1 VSTFSKKIL
10 ITGASGF
17 TGYHACQHFLKAG
30 YEVTAIVRNHPL
42 DLPIHIEKCDLSNY
56 DSVLK
61 LIKKVQPEF
70 VLHLAGQNHV
80 GNSWKDPVG
89 TINDN
94 FISTLHL
101 VEALRTEVP
110 LCNAVIV
117 GSALEFTPS
126 NPYSLPHPYSFS
138 KTIQILVAKAWAV
151 LFNLNIKIA
160 KPTNLI
166 GPGVSNGVC
175 SVFSKKIVEME
186 NDETDRTLEVN
197 NLKTRRDFIDVRDAV
212 KAYELILTTG
222 ESNEVYEVNTG
233 KLYTLEDIV
242 LILKNLTPIQFEC
255 KELGFDITNKE
266 SEIMSSNEKL
276 KKLGWKP
283 TIQLEESLQ
292 DILNFHRN
300 KNV

>member
-1 VSTFSKKIL
+1 MSKNSKKIL

-30 YEVTAIVRNHPL
+30 YEVTAIVRNHSI
-42 DLPIHIEKCDLSNY
+42 DLPIQSEKCDLSNY
-56 DSVLK
+56 ESVLN

-70 VLHLAGQNHV
+70 ILHLAGQNHV
-80 GNSWKDPVG
+80 GKSWEDPLG

-94 FISTLHL
+94 FITTLHL
-101 VEALRTEVP
+101 VEAMRTEAP

-126 NPYSLPHPYSFS
+126 NPNSLPHPYSFS

-151 LFNLNIKIA
+151 LFNLNVKIA

-175 SVFSKKIVEME
+175 SVFSRKIVEME
-186 NDETDRTLEVN
+186 NGKTDKALEVN
-197 NLKTRRDFIDVRDAV
+197 SLNTSRDFVDVRDAV
-212 KAYELILTTG
+212 KAYELILTMG
-222 ESNEVYEVNTG
+222 ESNEVYNVNTG
-233 KLYTLEDIV
+233 NLYTLEDIV

-255 KELGFDITNKE
+255 KETGYQLSKKDSGL
-266 SEIMSSNEKL
+266 MASNEKL

-283 TIQLEESLQ
+283 TIPIETSLQ

-300 KNV
+300 IY